1 MKIIQQ
7 ERMKHSELIQKT
19 RELLDEKL
27 FARIVEIRKGAS
39 SGINYINVIF
49 ANDEDRKA
57 ARKLLTSRP
66 EPYHNC
72 EARYGIGLIIN
83 QYFFS

>member
-1 MKIIQQ
+1 MEIIQQ
-7 ERMKHSELIQKT
+7 IKMKHSELIQKT
-19 RELLDEKL
+19 RDLLDEGL
-27 FARIVEIRKGAS
+27 FTRIVEIRKGAS

-57 ARKLLTSRP
+57 ARKLLTSLP
-66 EPYHNC
+66 EPCHNC

-83 QYFFS
+83 QYFFL